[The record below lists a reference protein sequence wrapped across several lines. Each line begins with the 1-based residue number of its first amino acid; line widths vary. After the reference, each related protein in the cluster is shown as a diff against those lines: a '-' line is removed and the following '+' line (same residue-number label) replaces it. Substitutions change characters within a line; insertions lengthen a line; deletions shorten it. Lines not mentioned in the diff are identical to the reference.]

1 MIVVAYKTEQAGKG
15 IKILE
20 SSGASR
26 ITARLDKVFSFL
38 LEPQAPSY
46 WDPPFDRCI
55 RVVWELD
62 ATVAPILKLLG
73 SVKCRKLK
81 DTHKCYLAPF
91 NIFYMPGKVFTVE
104 HIPTKNR
111 ASLYDLQQY
120 FPELDDPGDVEEV
133 QMIGRKLLYELKKM
147 DMEPTKL
154 TSPVAIYEEC
164 VLDYLDLPKLQ
175 DIPKEVA
182 LYAGACM
189 GRSWVEAHQLGYWPE
204 AKDYDIQSAYSS
216 IAKDLPDIRYCRW
229 LESKNYQPNAIFGF
243 AETEMTIYPDVMVHP
258 ILFEAEDGSLESR
271 TGTWPRK
278 TQKCEMDLI
287 DKWGIGEYKILN
299 GYWMMPPKH
308 LKGELPKPLKQSTER
323 LLAYKQITGLQ
334 SALAKRMCFSED
346 TQVWTK
352 DGIKQVN
359 NVKIGELVYSINPIT
374 GKVGLKPIEAI
385 NIYPYSGGMYLIEN
399 HRHSY
404 LVTPEHQFYVRA
416 EKSKIYKFISIAEIS
431 NMKTNRWY
439 FPNQKA
445 IEGLKQRYI
454 SLWPYVADDDI
465 VVIEPNRK
473 ELKVRFCQKGDIGDD
488 PEKYEVHC
496 DCKLKIK
503 NAYKSKSHRMAWRYK
518 TNDLLELLGW
528 YLSEGYLIKNG
539 GGGRGSFGI
548 GLTGNENDEEEI
560 VGLLKRMDIQFGLT
574 IRKTHVAFVQI
585 MSKALY
591 RYCLDNCGEYA
602 HGKYIPRWA
611 FRFDSSHLAYLYKT
625 LMLGDGTRPKDYQMM
640 KYTSVSEQLAKDFRQ
655 LCIHLGKKS
664 RQVIEGPTGK
674 GKRKVYRVYVYKTRL
689 QSAIKTKGVKTI
701 DYDGLVYG
709 LTVEE
714 NHTILAGR
722 NGLFEFVGQSMFS
735 GKFGEQRQNGFGP
748 LFNPVWKAEINTQV
762 SLQVAD
768 WLYSQG
774 VGPGNGGKYRYLIH
788 VSVDGVL
795 LTIDLPTKGQWRQSY
810 SGPALS
816 VSSGLLYYAN
826 KKPKG
831 LRLEDI
837 MAMLEEHPNK
847 GYYEKQLKRRVT
859 LGDALGD
866 SGKFGDLGQEKTMV
880 TTIDLYRMSHD
891 RVFAKL
897 PQTGGALLKNKY
909 RSKPRRV

>member
-1 MIVVAYKTEQAGKG
+1 MIVVAYKTEQVGRG
-15 IKILE
+15 IKIFE

-26 ITARLDKVFSFL
+26 FTARLDKVFSFL

-55 RVVWELD
+55 RVVWDLD

-133 QMIGRKLLYELKKM
+133 QMLGRKLLYELKKM

-164 VLDYLDLPKLQ
+164 VLDYLDLPELQ

-229 LESKNYQPNAIFGF
+229 LESKNYQPDAIFGF
-243 AETEMTIYPDVMVHP
+243 TRAEVTINPGVMVHP
-258 ILFEAEDGSLESR
+258 IMFETEDGSLESR
-271 TGTWPRK
+271 VGTWERY
-278 TQKCEMDLI
+278 TQKCELDFI

-308 LKGELPKPLKQSTER
+308 LKGELPKPLKQSTEK

-334 SALAKRMCFSED
+334 SALAKRM
-346 TQVWTK
+346 
-352 DGIKQVN
+352 
-359 NVKIGELVYSINPIT
+359 
-374 GKVGLKPIEAI
+374 
-385 NIYPYSGGMYLIEN
+385 
-399 HRHSY
+399 
-404 LVTPEHQFYVRA
+404 
-416 EKSKIYKFISIAEIS
+416 
-431 NMKTNRWY
+431 
-439 FPNQKA
+439 
-445 IEGLKQRYI
+445 
-454 SLWPYVADDDI
+454 
-465 VVIEPNRK
+465 
-473 ELKVRFCQKGDIGDD
+473 
-488 PEKYEVHC
+488 
-496 DCKLKIK
+496 
-503 NAYKSKSHRMAWRYK
+503 
-518 TNDLLELLGW
+518 
-528 YLSEGYLIKNG
+528 
-539 GGGRGSFGI
+539 
-548 GLTGNENDEEEI
+548 
-560 VGLLKRMDIQFGLT
+560 
-574 IRKTHVAFVQI
+574 
-585 MSKALY
+585 
-591 RYCLDNCGEYA
+591 
-602 HGKYIPRWA
+602 
-611 FRFDSSHLAYLYKT
+611 
-625 LMLGDGTRPKDYQMM
+625 
-640 KYTSVSEQLAKDFRQ
+640 
-655 LCIHLGKKS
+655 
-664 RQVIEGPTGK
+664 
-674 GKRKVYRVYVYKTRL
+674 
-689 QSAIKTKGVKTI
+689 
-701 DYDGLVYG
+701 
-709 LTVEE
+709 
-714 NHTILAGR
+714 
-722 NGLFEFVGQSMFS
+722 SMFS

-768 WLYSQG
+768 WLYSHG
-774 VGPGNGGKYRYLIH
+774 VGPGKGGKYPYLIH

-795 LTIDLPTKGQWRQSY
+795 LTIELPTRGQWRQSY
-810 SGPALS
+810 TGPALS

-837 MAMLEEHPNK
+837 MAMFNEHPNK
-847 GYYEKQLKRRVT
+847 GYYERQLKRRVT
-859 LGDALGD
+859 LADSLGN
-866 SGKFGDLGQEKTMV
+866 GKFEDLGREKVMV
-880 TTIDLYRMSHD
+880 SSIDFYRQGYD
-891 RVFAKL
+891 RDFPKVPK
-897 PQTGGALLKNKY
+897 TGGALLKNKY